1 MKLQSYEEFMKSIN
15 LDCNVNHNNEGFG
28 EDENQSENMYDILFQ
43 NVSKV
48 CLHFIGRYHSWLA
61 KQLEDNTQS
70 TEKDIS

>member
-1 MKLQSYEEFMKSIN
+1 MKLQSFEEFMKSIH
-15 LDCNVNHNNEGFG
+15 LDYTANQNNEGFG
-28 EDENQSENMYDILFQ
+28 EDESQSEDMYYILFQ

-48 CLHFIGRYHSWLA
+48 CLNHIECYHKWLA

>member
-1 MKLQSYEEFMKSIN
+1 MKSIN
-15 LDCNVNHNNEGFG
+15 LDYNVNQNNEGFG

-48 CLHFIGRYHSWLA
+48 CLNHIKCYHNWLA